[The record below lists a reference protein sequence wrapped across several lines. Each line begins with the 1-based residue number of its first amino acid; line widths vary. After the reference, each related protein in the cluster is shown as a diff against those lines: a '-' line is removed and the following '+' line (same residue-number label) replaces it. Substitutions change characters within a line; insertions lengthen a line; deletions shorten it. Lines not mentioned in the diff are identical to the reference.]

1 MAGWMPA
8 GRYVHV
14 YVLLDA
20 DQRQRAQQNSQMQ
33 THRPSLVSTAPRA
46 STMAADEDFT
56 SKFFAH
62 VDENVPLYIS
72 RLAEAVAIPS
82 VSSDLPNHLPDIEKM
97 IEWCKDHI
105 TNLGGTAEL
114 LPNPSATKDG
124 PLPPILLGT
133 FLAKED
139 ADTKKTVCVYG
150 HLDVQPAKMEDGWTS
165 DPFTLTERDG
175 KLYGRGSTDDKGPA
189 LSWLWIVEAHRK
201 LGVDLPVNI
210 KILYEGMEE
219 SGSAGMFEAIRD
231 LSRDG
236 QFLNDVDFF
245 CISDNYWLGKTKP
258 CLTYGLRG
266 MAYFQ
271 VGIRCCEQ
279 DLHSGVLGGTVH
291 EGMTD
296 LVQLMASLVDSSG
309 KILVDGVMDDVAEV
323 SEEESALYDSIEFDM
338 EAYKEESKVKSV
350 SDKLLHSDKK
360 SLLMARWRYPTLSLH
375 GIEGA
380 FSGAGAKTVI
390 PAEVLGK
397 FSLRLV
403 PDQEPAKI
411 EKAVKAHLE
420 KVFSG
425 LNSPNKM
432 RVEMIHGAKAWLSD
446 PNHPNYEAAAKAIE
460 RVYGSK
466 PDYTREGGSIPIT
479 GFLEDATGMN
489 VCLLPVGACDDM
501 AHSTDEKYNKSN
513 LINAIKVLGL
523 YLHELGAI
531 KGPKPSLCRCV
542 PLTEEELMIPGAFLK
557 GFKCKCEL

>member
-1 MAGWMPA
+1 MTT
-8 GRYVHV
+8 
-14 YVLLDA
+14 DA
-20 DQRQRAQQNSQMQ
+20 VDA
-33 THRPSLVSTAPRA
+33 
-46 STMAADEDFT
+46 EDFAG
-56 SKFFAH
+56 KFFAH

-82 VSSDLPNHLPDIEKM
+82 VSSDLPNHLQHVITM
-97 IEWCKDHI
+97 IEWCKEHI
-105 TNLGGTAEL
+105 RNLGGSAEL
-114 LPNPSATKDG
+114 LPNPNASEAE

-139 ADTKKTVCVYG
+139 ADKKKTVCVYG

-165 DPFTLTERDG
+165 DPFTLTERDE

-219 SGSAGMFEAIRD
+219 SGSVGMFEAIRE
-231 LSRDG
+231 LAKEG
-236 QFLNDVDFF
+236 EFLNDVDFF

-266 MAYFQ
+266 MAYFE
-271 VGIRCCEQ
+271 VAVRCCEQ

-296 LVQLMASLVDSSG
+296 LVQLMASLIDSSG
-309 KILVDGVMDDVAEV
+309 KILVDGVMDDVAKV
-323 SEEESALYDSIEFDM
+323 TEEEDALYDTIEFDL
-338 EAYKEESKVKSV
+338 EAYKEESKVKSI
-350 SDKLLHSDKK
+350 SDKLLHPDKK

-390 PAEVLGK
+390 PAECIGK

-403 PDQEPAKI
+403 PDQDPAKI
-411 EKAVKAHLE
+411 EMAVKAHLE
-420 KVFSG
+420 KVFAS
-425 LNSPNKM
+425 LNSPNQM
-432 RVEMIHGAKAWLSD
+432 RVELIHSAKAWLSD
-446 PNHPNYEAAAKAIE
+446 PKHPNYFAAARAIE

-479 GFLEDATGMN
+479 GFLENATGMS
-489 VCLLPVGACDDM
+489 VCLLPVGSCDDM

-531 KGPKPSLCRCV
+531 KGPKPSHCRCI

-557 GFKCKCEL
+557 GFNCKCEL